1 MMATE
6 YLNNKY
12 LENAILNYLES
23 RRNKARLEMIIE
35 DLNISI
41 KSKNKTYHDY
51 DYYLNELKKS
61 KITYE
66 ESQTDLATAF
76 YVLSQNLARYAKDI
90 IIDVDDTVQEGVL
103 ICLSKIDKFK
113 PGKGKAF
120 SYFTSV
126 ILNNS
131 KQMYRS
137 YKVYKLLKERY
148 KEFLNFKMN
157 DTIIK
162 NGKEIN
168 INEDY

>member
-1 MMATE
+1 MATE

-12 LENAILNYLES
+12 LETVITNFLES
-23 RRNKARLEMIIE
+23 RKIKSRFEMMLE
-35 DLNISI
+35 DLEHSI
-41 KSKNKTYHDY
+41 KNKEGKIVHDHNFY
-51 DYYLNELKKS
+51 KS
-61 KITYE
+61 EYEKYKIQYQK
-66 ESQTDLATAF
+66 SQEDLTTAF

-90 IIDVDDTVQEGVL
+90 IIDMDDTIQEGVL
-103 ICLSKIDKFK
+103 TCLLKIDKFK

-148 KEFLNFKMN
+148 KEFLNCKN
-157 DTIIK
+157 GDTIIK
-162 NGKEIN
+162 NGREIN
-168 INEDY
+168 INEE

>member
-1 MMATE
+1 MATE

-12 LENAILNYLES
+12 LETVIVNFLEL
-23 RRNKARLEMIIE
+23 RKIKLRFEMIIE
-35 DLNISI
+35 DLDFSI
-41 KSKNKTYHDY
+41 KNKETKVNHDY
-51 DYYLNELKKS
+51 DFYKKE
-61 KITYE
+61 YE
-66 ESQTDLATAF
+66 KYKKEYEKSQEDLTTAF

-90 IIDVDDTVQEGVL
+90 IIDMDDTIQEGVL
-103 ICLSKIDKFK
+103 TCLLKIDKFK

-148 KEFLNFKMN
+148 KDFLTSKSGE
-157 DTIIK
+157 TIIK
-162 NGKEIN
+162 NGREIN
-168 INEDY
+168 INED

>member
-1 MMATE
+1 MATE

-12 LENAILNYLES
+12 LESAILNYLES
-23 RRNKARLEMIIE
+23 RRTKNKLEMIVE
-35 DLNISI
+35 DLNLTIQS
-41 KSKNKTYHDY
+41 KSKLNHDY
-51 DYYLNELKKS
+51 EYYLNEVKKS
-61 KITYE
+61 KLDYE
-66 ESQTDLATAF
+66 ESQSNLATAF

-90 IIDVDDTVQEGVL
+90 IIDTDDTVQEGVL
-103 ICLSKIDKFK
+103 ICLLKIDKFK

-137 YKVYKLLKERY
+137 HKVYKLLKERY
-148 KEFLNFKMN
+148 KDFLSHKMG

-168 INEDY
+168 INEE

>member
-1 MMATE
+1 MATE

-23 RRNKARLEMIIE
+23 RRSKAKLEMIVE
-35 DLNISI
+35 DLTLSI
-41 KSKNKTYHDY
+41 NSKAKTHHNY
-51 DYYLNELKKS
+51 DYYLAELKKS
-61 KITYE
+61 KTTYE
-66 ESQTDLATAF
+66 ESQTNLATAF

-90 IIDVDDTVQEGVL
+90 IIDTDDTVQEGVL
-103 ICLSKIDKFK
+103 ICLLKIDKFK

-137 YKVYKLLKERY
+137 HKVYKLLKERY
-148 KEFLNFKMN
+148 KDFLNFKMN

-162 NGKEIN
+162 NGREIN